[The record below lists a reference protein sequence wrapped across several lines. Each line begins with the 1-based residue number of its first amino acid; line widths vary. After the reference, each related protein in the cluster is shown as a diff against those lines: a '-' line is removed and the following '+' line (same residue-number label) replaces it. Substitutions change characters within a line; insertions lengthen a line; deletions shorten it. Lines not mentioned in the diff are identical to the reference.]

1 MVKQFQ
7 KMLVRLIGED
17 IRLETYLGSQDSRI
31 FADQGQ
37 MEQVLMNL
45 VVNAR
50 DAMPEGGTLTI
61 ETADVE
67 LDEEY
72 AGTHGVELPPGS
84 YVMLAVSDTGVG
96 MDEETQRQVF
106 EPFFTTKEVGKGT
119 GLGLSTVYGIVK
131 QNKGYIWVY
140 SEPGRGSTFKIYLP
154 RAEEEVVQV
163 EEQEKASASPR
174 GEAETV
180 LVVEDDEAVLRLVK
194 ASLERM
200 GYRVLAASDPQGA
213 LALMKLH
220 SGPIRLL
227 LTDVVLPGINGK
239 TLAEMILV
247 SHPET
252 KVLYTSG
259 YTQNAIAQYG
269 VLEPGVEFIEKPFT
283 PEALVQKVREVLDK
297 PK

>member
-1 MVKQFQ
+1 M
-7 KMLVRLIGED
+7 
-17 IRLETYLGSQDSRI
+17 
-31 FADQGQ
+31 
-37 MEQVLMNL
+37 
-45 VVNAR
+45 
-50 DAMPEGGTLTI
+50 
-61 ETADVE
+61 
-67 LDEEY
+67 
-72 AGTHGVELPPGS
+72 
-84 YVMLAVSDTGVG
+84 
-96 MDEETQRQVF
+96 
-106 EPFFTTKEVGKGT
+106 
-119 GLGLSTVYGIVK
+119 
-131 QNKGYIWVY
+131 
-140 SEPGRGSTFKIYLP
+140 
-154 RAEEEVVQV
+154 
-163 EEQEKASASPR
+163 
-174 GEAETV
+174 

>member
-1 MVKQFQ
+1 
-7 KMLVRLIGED
+7 
-17 IRLETYLGSQDSRI
+17 
-31 FADQGQ
+31 

-72 AGTHGVELPPGS
+72 ARSHEVELEPGP

-154 RAEEEVVQV
+154 RAQGEEMEGIL
-163 EEQEKASASPR
+163 EGPSASSPP
-174 GEAETV
+174 GHGETV
-180 LVVEDDEAVLRLVK
+180 LVVEDEEGLLRLVK
-194 ASLERM
+194 ISLERM

-213 LALMKLH
+213 LSLVRLH
-220 SGPIRLL
+220 SGPIHLL
-227 LTDVVLPGINGK
+227 LTDVVLPGMSGK
-239 TLAEMILV
+239 TLADMILV
-247 SHPET
+247 NRPET
-252 KVLYTSG
+252 KVIFMSG
-259 YTQNAIAQYG
+259 YTQNAIAHHG
-269 VLEPGVEFIEKPFT
+269 VLERGIEFIQKPFT
-283 PEALVQKVREVLDK
+283 PEEIARKVREVLDK
-297 PK
+297 